1 METIYYR
8 LNAARVTAGARKAS
22 GGECVRCVVLPR
34 AARPA
39 GTGKVISFDA
49 YRRALEPAED
59 RAPEEVCPPTAGEA
73 APARRS
79 GRRRGSR
86 WAAADLCASV
96 AVVACTA
103 AAALGVLL
111 T

>member
-22 GGECVRCVVLPR
+22 GGACVRCVVLPR

-39 GTGKVISFDA
+39 GAGKVISFDA

-86 WAAADLCASV
+86 WAADLCASV

>member
-39 GTGKVISFDA
+39 GTGTVISFDA
-49 YRRALEPAED
+49 YRRAHAEGPG
-59 RAPEEVCPPTAGEA
+59 PEAVCPPAAGEE

-103 AAALGVLL
+103 VAALGVLL

>member
-39 GTGKVISFDA
+39 GAGKVISFDA
-49 YRRALEPAED
+49 YRQAHAEGPG
-59 RAPEEVCPPTAGEA
+59 PEAVCPPAAGEE

-103 AAALGVLL
+103 VAALGVLL

>member
-49 YRRALEPAED
+49 YRRAHAEGPG
-59 RAPEEVCPPTAGEA
+59 PEAVCPPAAGEE